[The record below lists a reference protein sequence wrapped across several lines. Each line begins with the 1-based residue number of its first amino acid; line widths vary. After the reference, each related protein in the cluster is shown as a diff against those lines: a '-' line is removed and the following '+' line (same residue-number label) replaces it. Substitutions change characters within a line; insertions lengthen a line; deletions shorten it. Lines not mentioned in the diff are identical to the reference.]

1 MCARVL
7 DTWASNSL
15 KSNWTEPN
23 KTIINKII
31 SVSVPF
37 VYIPFFLSLSMMLI
51 FDGSHFV
58 FFLFFR
64 FLLSKMMRMMM
75 IRSCSYLQSPL
86 QFHVFDFSCLKS
98 FLCIVL
104 WHHASYTN
112 QWQLHSECQK
122 ISRVKADEEEKV
134 RQRESGIEFNLIRS
148 LDVRSIVFF
157 MAFSFFLNYWL
168 DGMLL
173 AKIVASP
180 AIAVLLLCN
189 IFFSFI
195 QTLSNT
201 NDL

>member
-1 MCARVL
+1 M
-7 DTWASNSL
+7 
-15 KSNWTEPN
+15 
-23 KTIINKII
+23 
-31 SVSVPF
+31 
-37 VYIPFFLSLSMMLI
+37 YFLTQVAWLMLI

-58 FFLFFR
+58 FFR

-98 FLCIVL
+98 FLCIVT

-122 ISRVKADEEEKV
+122 ISRVKADKEEKV

-157 MAFSFFLNYWL
+157 MAFFFSE
-168 DGMLL
+168 LL
-173 AKIVASP
+173 AWWYAPCQDCRFFCYRCFVVVQYI
-180 AIAVLLLCN
+180 LL
-189 IFFSFI
+189 FYSDTVKYEWFI
-195 QTLSNT
+195 
-201 NDL
+201 D